1 MGSTVKFEQFWQQYL
16 LGHSRP
22 NTRRLHFL
30 GVGVAVV
37 SLFAGIASLNPIIA
51 VLGLAMTYALSWS
64 GHLLFERN
72 QPALLQNP
80 VWSLQCDVRM
90 CRLWLTGRLDGE
102 LSRVKAGA
110 ALETET

>member
-1 MGSTVKFEQFWQQYL
+1 VGSSVKFEEFWQNYL
-16 LGHSRP
+16 VAHSQP

-30 GVGVAVV
+30 GVAVAVV
-37 SLFAGIASLNPIIA
+37 SLFVGIALHNPVIA

-72 QPALLQNP
+72 QPALLENP

-90 CRLWLTGRLDGE
+90 CRLWLTGRLDKE
-102 LSRVKAGA
+102 LSRVNAGA
-110 ALETET
+110 ASEN

>member
-1 MGSTVKFEQFWQQYL
+1 VGSSVKFEEFWQHYL
-16 LGHSRP
+16 VAHSQP

-30 GVGVAVV
+30 GVTVAVV
-37 SLFAGIASLNPIIA
+37 SLFVGIALHNPVIP

-72 QPALLQNP
+72 QPALLENP

-90 CRLWLTGRLDGE
+90 CRLWLTGRLDKE
-102 LSRVKAGA
+102 LSRVNAGA
-110 ALETET
+110 ASEN